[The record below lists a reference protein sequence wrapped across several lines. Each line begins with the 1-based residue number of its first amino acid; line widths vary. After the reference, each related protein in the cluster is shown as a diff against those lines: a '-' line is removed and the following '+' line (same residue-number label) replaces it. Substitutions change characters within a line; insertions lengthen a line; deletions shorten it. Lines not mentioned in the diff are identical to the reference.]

1 MLLAECTPAEG
12 TEHLAEELGHL
23 TGGMA
28 GALTARVGARKL
40 LLTHFFAPYH
50 AVKDSVAAAAKEFG
64 AVSQVDEGST
74 NEV

>member
-1 MLLAECTPAEG
+1 MKLTV
-12 TEHLAEELGHL
+12 LGIL

-28 GALTARVGARKL
+28 GALAARARAEKL

-64 AVSQVDEGST
+64 AVFHVDEGST
-74 NEV
+74 YEV